1 MKVETEWEYQSN
13 EDTLDGESIANDIV
27 VIYTKRCF
35 KYNFQAKKIKVTLC
49 VQDLISIFK
58 K

>member
-35 KYNFQAKKIKVTLC
+35 KYNFQAKKK
-49 VQDLISIFK
+49 FK
-58 K
+58 